1 MKTALFIRNAFLN
14 TSSFLSIQQDME
26 EAAVKQGFLF
36 DCRTNADFVPPS
48 ALENL
53 PPVALFWDKD
63 IRLAKLLEHSC
74 LRLLNPAQSIEVCDD
89 KTLTYLSLKDLLP
102 MPQTLLCPKTFEGLG
117 YGQMEFLDQ
126 AALTLGLPFVIKEGY
141 GSYGSQVYLVHSV
154 AEAKKLLSML
164 NPVPILFQK
173 FVQESAGRDVRAY
186 VVNGQVVAAM
196 ERINLSGDFR
206 ANIADGGRGLPY
218 ALSKEEEE
226 IALQACRLLNL
237 DFAGVDL
244 LFSKDGPLLC
254 EVNSNAHFE
263 ALKTVTGLNPADSI
277 AKMIRDL
284 L

>member
-36 DCRTNADFVPPS
+36 DCRTNADFVPPG

-126 AALTLGLPFVIKEGY
+126 AALALGLPFVIKEGY

-164 NPVPILFQK
+164 KPVPILFQK

>member
-36 DCRTNADFVPPS
+36 DCRTNADFVPPG

-63 IRLAKLLEHSC
+63 IRLAKLLEHSG

-126 AALTLGLPFVIKEGY
+126 AALALGLPFVIKEGY

>member
-26 EAAVKQGFLF
+26 EAAKKQGFLF
-36 DCRTNADFVPPS
+36 DCRTNADFVPPG

-63 IRLAKLLEHSC
+63 IRLAKLLEHSG

-126 AALTLGLPFVIKEGY
+126 AALALGLPFVIKEGY
-141 GSYGSQVYLVHSV
+141 GSYGSQVYLVHSA

>member
-26 EAAVKQGFLF
+26 EAAKKQSFLF
-36 DCRTNADFVPPS
+36 DCRTNADFVPPG

-63 IRLAKLLEHSC
+63 IRLAKLLEHSG

-126 AALTLGLPFVIKEGY
+126 AALALGLPFVIKEGY

>member
-26 EAAVKQGFLF
+26 EAAKKQGFLF
-36 DCRTNADFVPPS
+36 DCRINADFVPPS

-63 IRLAKLLEHSC
+63 IRLAKLLEHSG

-126 AALTLGLPFVIKEGY
+126 AALALGLPFVIKEGY

>member
-26 EAAVKQGFLF
+26 EAAKKQGFLF
-36 DCRTNADFVPPS
+36 DCRTNADFVPPG

-63 IRLAKLLEHSC
+63 IRLAKLLEHSG

-126 AALTLGLPFVIKEGY
+126 AALALGLPFVIKEGY